1 MGATGESARR
11 VAGECFNPSWSPDAT
26 QLVCAT
32 EGIGYTPTSRGS
44 ISSLWIVD
52 VQSGT
57 RTKLLESDGV
67 QPSWSPHG
75 HRIAYWGIVGESAQ
89 RDLWTVDPQAKN
101 PAKSIVRVTN
111 DLAVDWNPVWSA
123 DGRYLYFGSDR
134 NGSMNLWRVAMD
146 EESGKPRG
154 EAEPVTTPARFS
166 GQYSFSRDGKRMV
179 FAAIDQS
186 EAVRAAGFDAAAGAV
201 TGEAR
206 QIFGG
211 SFLVF
216 SSQISPDGKL
226 IAVTNRG
233 GQEDVYVVEIATGE
247 MRQLTNDAA
256 HDRGVTWSAD
266 GSAIYFYSQ
275 RNSDR
280 YGIWRINADGS
291 DLTRVTDPTG
301 RSYWYPAVAPDG
313 KRLSFYN
320 EQNTFVM
327 ENGRIEPLP
336 PAPNGAR
343 PALTSWSPDGTM
355 LAGELRNEPGVAIYS
370 LATRQYRR
378 VAPSGSR
385 PIWLPGGREILY
397 GEGGKLRMV
406 NLDNG
411 AIREVTSPV
420 AVTAMSLSN
429 DARTLVFSD
438 RRTQSDV
445 WMMSVEQP

>member
-1 MGATGESARR
+1 
-11 VAGECFNPSWSPDAT
+11 
-26 QLVCAT
+26 
-32 EGIGYTPTSRGS
+32 
-44 ISSLWIVD
+44 
-52 VQSGT
+52 
-57 RTKLLESDGV
+57 
-67 QPSWSPHG
+67 
-75 HRIAYWGIVGESAQ
+75 
-89 RDLWTVDPQAKN
+89 
-101 PAKSIVRVTN
+101 VRVTD

-154 EAEPVTTPARFS
+154 EPEPVTTPARFS
-166 GQYSFSRDGKRMV
+166 GHYSFSRDGKRMA

-186 EAVRAAGFDAAAGAV
+186 EAVRAAGFDAASGVV

-226 IAVTNRG
+226 VAVTNRG
-233 GQEDVYVVEIATGE
+233 GQEDVYVIELATGE

-256 HDRGVTWSAD
+256 HDRGVTWSPD

-275 RNSDR
+275 RNSER

-291 DLTRVTDPTG
+291 DLTRVTDTAA

-320 EQNTFVM
+320 EQNTYVM

-336 PAPNGAR
+336 AAPNGAR

-355 LAGELRNEPGVAIYS
+355 LAGELRNEPGIAVYS

-378 VAPSGSR
+378 IAPSGAR

-397 GEGGKLRMV
+397 GEGGKLRIV

-411 AIREVTSPV
+411 AIREVNSPV
-420 AVTAMSLSN
+420 AVTAMSLSS
-429 DARTLVFSD
+429 DGRTLVFSD

-445 WMMSVEQP
+445 WMMSVQER